1 VLEYQLSKPSKIES
15 GLREAKEHF
24 ISLFIENMSLIIE
37 KLVKDLSYNYAF
49 SKKKK
54 FPLFTSGAI

>member
-54 FPLFTSGAI
+54 VPSIH